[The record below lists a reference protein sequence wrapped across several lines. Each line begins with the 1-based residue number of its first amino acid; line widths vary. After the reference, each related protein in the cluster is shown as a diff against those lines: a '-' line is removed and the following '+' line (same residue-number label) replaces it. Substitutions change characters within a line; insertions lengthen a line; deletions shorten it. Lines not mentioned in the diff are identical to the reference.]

1 MRDVVSQNLNAPF
14 NWRPIHPA
22 WFDDIRPLLKPFIQV
37 KLRTPFGWS
46 VLSGSPDPQSPVW
59 LSESDGL
66 VVKTDEDI
74 RVLIDGV
81 STQVY
86 AETPEEYLN
95 HVVNDYK
102 RSNLLA
108 ETAVEGIDYFFVDD
122 SNIPGD
128 HACHC
133 SCDWYDTW
141 EWSTDNGCV
150 QANLP
155 MAQRLQLARIR
166 EARNIELDRIDA
178 TSEYRAAD
186 REARRGNTAAWEVFD
201 AEKQVLR
208 DVPETCGVEL
218 CTNIAE
224 LGASWPDNI
233 PRVGYHGVIKG
244 ATDLGVTKE

>member
-1 MRDVVSQNLNAPF
+1 MRDIISQNPNAPF

-22 WFDDIRPLLKPFIQV
+22 WFDGARPLLKPFIQV
-37 KLRTPFGWS
+37 KLRESFGWS
-46 VLSGSPDPQSPVW
+46 VQSRSADSNDLVW
-59 LSESDGL
+59 LSESDDL

-95 HVVNDYK
+95 HVVNDFK
-102 RSNLLA
+102 RSNLMPDI
-108 ETAVEGIDYFFVDD
+108 AVEGIDYFFVDD

-128 HACHC
+128 HACHS

-150 QANLP
+150 QVNLP

-208 DVPETCGVEL
+208 DVPATCGVEL

-233 PRVGYHGVIKG
+233 PRLGKDGVIKG